1 MNSDRPDTAREET
14 SETSL
19 SSINSSQFARARNL
33 TEEQNDEAGDA
44 RSVVERVGLCYSWMV
59 RGWYLK
65 GRTDKALAE
74 VWGVAVPTVWG
85 YSSEALRLF
94 KRELIAKSRDELLAE
109 LIMRIGAIGQ
119 DALERTEEV
128 LSDGV
133 PVEVR
138 RPDHR
143 TALRAAE
150 ATGELLGLKIQ
161 RHHHV
166 VSPAELTTD
175 QIVAQLEAQG
185 VKVQMPLLEA
195 TAETV
200 SERAGTAQGEANGD
214 EEKETE

>member
-1 MNSDRPDTAREET
+1 M
-14 SETSL
+14 
-19 SSINSSQFARARNL
+19 
-33 TEEQNDEAGDA
+33 
-44 RSVVERVGLCYSWMV
+44 ERVELCYGWMV
-59 RGWYLK
+59 RGWYVR
-65 GRTDKALAE
+65 GRTDKDLAE
-74 VWGVAVPTVWG
+74 VWGITPAAVRS
-85 YSSEALRLF
+85 YSAEAGRLF
-94 KRELIAKSRDELLAE
+94 QRELVSKSRDQLLSE

-166 VSPAELTTD
+166 HSPAEMTTAE
-175 QIVAQLEAQG
+175 IVAQLEAQG
-185 VKVQMPLLEA
+185 VKVQMPALVEA
-195 TAETV
+195 TAEETNG
-200 SERAGTAQGEANGD
+200 SE
-214 EEKETE
+214 EEK